1 LAETAYERL
10 TKTYSGG
17 GSPADRLRT
26 TYGGGAD
33 AAKKEPSRFQDVV
46 GDVLKF
52 YGDRVSATAAEMYD
66 PLIAAVSGQPD
77 RSLPAPLARVAL
89 GQAIL
94 TGKRPFGG
102 PPTVAEEL
110 KQAGFQESPV
120 PEFLGAIPGP
130 LGQQSRVARAL
141 TGPTAAGFA
150 LEAPV
155 AGAFDAAG
163 GAVLGPAARAVGE
176 PLRRLPGINQA
187 LEAVRRG
194 AGLPKKYRD
203 KFYQIL
209 RSREGE
215 ADFRNFL
222 RQKNLGEHANLPED
236 VQRRIGDAIELNAVA
251 QLPKAEREVAE
262 ALQLEFSLIP
272 KERAA
277 VGGRRFELAQEA
289 KVGYVPRVPKERGVY
304 GEPPVPP
311 PALGTSP
318 GKMRTE
324 AGRELTTKELG
335 GEFLPPVEAAL
346 THGTRADTRI
356 MHMGIVK
363 DLVDKFGKPLSKGQA
378 VGSIRGIPTG
388 FNKGMQARLA
398 RTELPKELHEVLLR
412 LNDRM
417 APEQWGRF
425 SQFVRETNDIFK
437 TTALFSPGFVS
448 RNMQNNVFQ
457 TALFGNLDPRTWAYA
472 TKVLDGTGGKAEQEF
487 LETAIKNG
495 VLGRGQIAQETS
507 SALTRGRGKLSA
519 PFRAVRKANTAAED
533 LSRLSFFKWNLDQGL
548 TPAQAAQKVDDVLIN
563 YSPRFQGKGMSWAR
577 RNAFPFINW
586 TVNAPQVF
594 ARSAV
599 LRPGSLGMLGN
610 VRERQIEAKGGREK
624 IDKLPDYLKQAGVV
638 PLGGDRYLDPQ
649 GYGSFDVNR
658 LAGAPFEDR
667 PGRQGPGGGITDE
680 LLNRAYPQ
688 YALAAAI
695 REGRDPFTGFPIKG
709 VKGWT
714 KFLAGKVPATRI
726 PILAYDLASGKK
738 GSKERALS
746 FLTGVKTVERKTP

>member
-1 LAETAYERL
+1 MPDPWTEEFDKQFGRSS
-10 TKTYSGG
+10 TKT
-17 GSPADRLRT
+17 PDPWVAAFDKQF
-26 TYGGGAD
+26 GAKE
-33 AAKKEPSRFQDVV
+33 AKQAKKPARFQDVV

-89 GQAIL
+89 GQAII

-102 PPTVAEEL
+102 QATVAEEL

-130 LGQQSRVARAL
+130 LGQQSRAARAL

-176 PLRRLPGINQA
+176 PLRRVPGIKQGI
-187 LEAVRRG
+187 EAVRRG
-194 AGLPKKYRD
+194 SSLPKKYREQ
-203 KFYQIL
+203 FYNIL

-215 ADFRNFL
+215 ADFRAYL
-222 RQKNLGEHANLPED
+222 RQKMLGEHANLPPQ
-236 VQRRIGDAIELNAVA
+236 VQNRIGDAIERNAVA
-251 QLPKAEREVAE
+251 SLPKSEREVAE

-277 VGGRRFELAQEA
+277 VGGRRFELAEEA
-289 KVGYVPRVPKERGVY
+289 RVGFVPRIPKERGVY

-311 PALGTSP
+311 PALATSP

-324 AGRELTTKELG
+324 AGRQLTSQEIG
-335 GEFLPPVEAAL
+335 GEFVPAVEAAL
-346 THGTRADTRI
+346 VHGGRADTRI
-356 MHMGIVK
+356 MHMGIVN
-363 DLVDKFGKPLSKGQA
+363 DLVKKFGKPLSKGQSVA
-378 VGSIRGIPTG
+378 SIRGIPTG
-388 FNKGMQARLA
+388 FTKGMQAKLKQ
-398 RTELPKELHEVLLR
+398 TELPTELHEVLLR

-425 SQFVRETNDIFK
+425 SQFVRETNSIFK

-448 RNMQNNVFQ
+448 RNLQNNIFQ
-457 TALFGNLDPRTWAYA
+457 TALFGNLDPTSWAYA
-472 TKVLDGTGGKAEQEF
+472 GKALSGGDDAF
-487 LETAIKNG
+487 LELAIKNG
-495 VLGRGQIAQETS
+495 VLGRGQIAQETA
-507 SALTRGRGKLSA
+507 SALTRGRGKLTA
-519 PFRAVRKANTAAED
+519 PFRALRNANTAAED
-533 LSRLSFFKWNLDQGL
+533 ISRLSFFKWNLDQGL

-563 YSPRFQGKGMSWAR
+563 YSPRFQGKGMAWAR

-594 ARSAV
+594 ARSAI
-599 LRPGSLGMLGN
+599 LRPGSIGMLGN
-610 VRERQIEAKGGREK
+610 VRERQIEATGGRKNIEA
-624 IDKLPDYLKQAGVV
+624 LPDYLKQAGAV
-638 PLGGDRYLDPQ
+638 PLGGGRYLDPQ

-667 PGRQGPGGGITDE
+667 PGRQGPGGGVTDE

-709 VKGWT
+709 VKGWS

-738 GSKERALS
+738 GAKERAIS
-746 FLTGVKTVERKTP
+746 FLAGIKTVER